1 MSQASVEETDVVVV
15 GLGPAGL
22 LASLLLGQ
30 NGYNV
35 IALDRWPTP
44 YPLPR
49 AVTFD
54 HEIAR
59 ILASIGINANNDP
72 TIDYHDDH
80 YLWINK
86 NDDVLLEVDW
96 KSTAN
101 DGWRNRYWFSQPELE
116 ERLRGI
122 LTSLPNV
129 QIRQGFEITD
139 FQQDDSGV
147 SVKYVEVEVDGRASA
162 MATG

>member
-1 MSQASVEETDVVVV
+1 MSQAKTEEAGVVIV

-30 NGYNV
+30 RGYKV
-35 IALDRWPTP
+35 IAFDRWPTP

-59 ILASIGINANNDP
+59 ILASIGINSNNDP
-72 TIDYHDDH
+72 SIDYHDDH
-80 YLWINK
+80 YFWVNK
-86 NDDVLLEVDW
+86 DDKTLLEVDW

-116 ERLRGI
+116 ERLRAI
-122 LTSLPNV
+122 VSSLPNV
-129 QIRQGFEITD
+129 EMR
-139 FQQDDSGV
+139 
-147 SVKYVEVEVDGRASA
+147 RALKLAPSRK
-162 MATG
+162 MRTG

>member
-30 NGYNV
+30 KGYNV

-129 QIRQGFEITD
+129 HIRQGFEITD
-139 FQQDDSGV
+139 FQQDDS
-147 SVKYVEVEVDGRASA
+147 
-162 MATG
+162 